1 MYVFPRLVISILHI
15 VSLELNML
23 NKQTF
28 LDILEMTFINLNST
42 EKIITLIQLILLV
55 YESYV

>member
-1 MYVFPRLVISILHI
+1 
-15 VSLELNML
+15 ML

-28 LDILEMTFINLNST
+28 LDILEMTFINLNSN

>member
-1 MYVFPRLVISILHI
+1 MKVVFPRRVISILHI

-42 EKIITLIQLILLV
+42 EKSLR
-55 YESYV
+55 

>member
-1 MYVFPRLVISILHI
+1 
-15 VSLELNML
+15 ML

-28 LDILEMTFINLNST
+28 LDILEMTFINLIST
-42 EKIITLIQLILLV
+42 EKITLIQLILLV